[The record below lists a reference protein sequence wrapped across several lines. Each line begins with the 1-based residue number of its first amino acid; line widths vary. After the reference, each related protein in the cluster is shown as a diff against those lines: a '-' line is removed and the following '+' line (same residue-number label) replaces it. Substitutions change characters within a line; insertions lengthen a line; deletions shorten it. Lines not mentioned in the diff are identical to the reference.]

1 MKDIQRTLYGTPL
14 SGHAHRVELLLL
26 MLDLP
31 YSYIEAPAE
40 VRRSAEFL
48 QLNPLGQIPVLIDGE
63 QVLCDSNA
71 IMIYLVKQYAPDSG
85 WLPED
90 PVAAAQVYRWLS
102 IAAGEV
108 RYGPA
113 TARGVK
119 QWAWSGDPDVAREI
133 AEKLLRF
140 MNGHL
145 TGRRFLALD
154 QPTLA
159 DLACYSYIAH
169 APEGGI
175 TLDEYPQVRAW
186 LAEVEALPHFKPM
199 PDLPVP

>member
-1 MKDIQRTLYGTPL
+1 MD
-14 SGHAHRVELLLL
+14 
-26 MLDLP
+26 
-31 YSYIEAPAE
+31 
-40 VRRSAEFL
+40 
-48 QLNPLGQIPVLIDGE
+48 
-63 QVLCDSNA
+63 
-71 IMIYLVKQYAPDSG
+71 
-85 WLPED
+85 
-90 PVAAAQVYRWLS
+90 
-102 IAAGEV
+102 
-108 RYGPA
+108 
-113 TARGVK
+113 
-119 QWAWSGDPDVAREI
+119 
-133 AEKLLRF
+133 
-140 MNGHL
+140 GHL